1 MDANTLYLRPASL
14 SDAPALRAIYA
25 PYVEK
30 TAITFEYTV
39 PDVEAFA
46 ARMRATLRRYP
57 YLVAVRGGEIVG
69 YAYAGAFG
77 ERAAYAWA
85 AEVSIY
91 LREDQRRQGIGRRL
105 YAALEALLRAQH
117 VQTLYA
123 CIAYP
128 DGADDV
134 HLTKNSAQF
143 HAHIGY
149 RLVGEFSRCGYKF
162 GTWYS
167 MVWMEKHTGAHEAV
181 PQPVRPFP
189 GLAPEA
195 VRRSCTRGNR
205 KPARF
210 RLRKRAGF
218 LSLLQQLIRAKQHL
232 CSLGACDGCGGVR
245 AVRKHAARCQACNGS
260 TRPVGDV

>member
-1 MDANTLYLRPASL
+1 MDASGLYLRPACP

-39 PDVEAFA
+39 PDVGEFA
-46 ARMRATLRRYP
+46 ARVRATLRRYP
-57 YLVAVRGGEIVG
+57 YLVAMRGGEIVG

-85 AEVSIY
+85 AEMSIY
-91 LREDQRRQGIGRRL
+91 LREDQRRQGTGRRL
-105 YAALEALLRAQH
+105 YAALEALLRVQH

-128 DGADDV
+128 NGSDDA

-143 HAHIGY
+143 HAHLGY

-167 MVWMEKHTGAHEAV
+167 MVWMEKHIGAHEAA
-181 PQPVRPFP
+181 PQPVLPFP
-189 GLAPEA
+189 ELAPET
-195 VRRSCTRGNR
+195 VRGI
-205 KPARF
+205 
-210 RLRKRAGF
+210 LRDA
-218 LSLLQQLIRAKQHL
+218 
-232 CSLGACDGCGGVR
+232 
-245 AVRKHAARCQACNGS
+245 
-260 TRPVGDV
+260 

>member
-1 MDANTLYLRPASL
+1 MDASGLYLRPACP

-39 PDVEAFA
+39 PDVGEFA
-46 ARMRATLRRYP
+46 ARMHTTLRRYP
-57 YLVAVRGGEIVG
+57 YLVAMRGGEIVG

-77 ERAAYAWA
+77 ERVAYAWA
-85 AEVSIY
+85 AEMSIY
-91 LREDQRRQGIGRRL
+91 LREDQRRQGTGRRL

-128 DGADDV
+128 NGSDDA

-143 HAHIGY
+143 HAHLGY

-167 MVWMEKHTGAHEAV
+167 MVWMEKHIGAHEAA
-181 PQPVRPFP
+181 PQPVLPFP
-189 GLAPEA
+189 ELAPET
-195 VRRSCTRGNR
+195 VRGI
-205 KPARF
+205 
-210 RLRKRAGF
+210 LRDA
-218 LSLLQQLIRAKQHL
+218 
-232 CSLGACDGCGGVR
+232 
-245 AVRKHAARCQACNGS
+245 
-260 TRPVGDV
+260 

>member
-14 SDAPALRAIYA
+14 SDAAALRAIYA

-30 TAITFEYTV
+30 TAITFECTV

-77 ERAAYAWA
+77 ARAAYAWA

-149 RLVGEFSRCGYKF
+149 RLVGVRHMVFRGLDGKAHRRVRSRAAVRAPVSGACAG
-162 GTWYS
+162 GGAQYS
-167 MVWMEKHTGAHEAV
+167 ARGVTEN
-181 PQPVRPFP
+181 QPVSGFGN
-189 GLAPEA
+189 GLVIYRFCSSSYAPSSICAASARVMGAA
-195 VRRSCTRGNR
+195 VSAPSGNT
-205 KPARF
+205 PHDV
-210 RLRKRAGF
+210 RLDTA
-218 LSLLQQLIRAKQHL
+218 A
-232 CSLGACDGCGGVR
+232 
-245 AVRKHAARCQACNGS
+245 HAHSGI
-260 TRPVGDV
+260 

>member
-167 MVWMEKHTGAHEAV
+167 MVWMEKHIGAHEAV
-181 PQPVRPFP
+181 
-189 GLAPEA
+189 
-195 VRRSCTRGNR
+195 
-205 KPARF
+205 
-210 RLRKRAGF
+210 
-218 LSLLQQLIRAKQHL
+218 
-232 CSLGACDGCGGVR
+232 LGAIAAVQFHIAMRPRQIGLRQIDRERRFCAAHRRVHR
-245 AVRKHAARCQACNGS
+245 ACARIREQVQKRLAFGHASDHFARHAVVEENARIQI
-260 TRPVGDV
+260 

>member
-39 PDVEAFA
+39 PDIEAFA

-128 DGADDV
+128 NGADDV

-143 HAHIGY
+143 HATLAIGSWASF
-149 RLVGEFSRCGYKF
+149 RAAAIS
-162 GTWYS
+162 S
-167 MVWMEKHTGAHEAV
+167 AHGIPWSGWKSTSARTK
-181 PQPVRPFP
+181 P
-189 GLAPEA
+189 
-195 VRRSCTRGNR
+195 RRSPCS
-205 KPARF
+205 RF
-210 RLRKRAGF
+210 RSLRRRRCAA
-218 LSLLQQLIRAKQHL
+218 S
-232 CSLGACDGCGGVR
+232 CGMPDM
-245 AVRKHAARCQACNGS
+245 K
-260 TRPVGDV
+260 